1 MVGRQTSNDFGM
13 YSWIDAL
20 ADGKDQGMLVNAETG
35 EGVSAR
41 VRFAGNS
48 RSLGLY
54 LRVNC

>member
-35 EGVSAR
+35 EGVSA
-41 VRFAGNS
+41 
-48 RSLGLY
+48 
-54 LRVNC
+54 LRTHCCAEVLRCSQEFT

>member
-35 EGVSAR
+35 EGVSALR
-41 VRFAGNS
+41 THCCAEVLDAPL
-48 RSLGLY
+48 RSTT
-54 LRVNC
+54 